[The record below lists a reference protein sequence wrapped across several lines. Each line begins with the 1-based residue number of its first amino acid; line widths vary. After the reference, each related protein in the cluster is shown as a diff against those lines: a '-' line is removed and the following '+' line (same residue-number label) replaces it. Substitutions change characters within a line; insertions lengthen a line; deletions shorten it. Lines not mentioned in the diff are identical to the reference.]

1 MRPTLRLHGAASTV
15 DALVAPHAA
24 AVEEA
29 TGVRLSVERSN
40 AGKGLRDLVEGRC
53 DLALASASLD
63 ATIAAA
69 RSAGLSTV
77 PRDLR
82 LHVAATSEV
91 VFVVHPSNPV
101 RRLSREQL
109 RDLHC
114 GRIASWEDVGGPDLP
129 VAVVTDAAA
138 SATRALVRQV
148 VLGGAEYAPSA
159 RAVAAVA
166 ELNDEVARIPGAI
179 GALGRELADPSRVA
193 VVETAK
199 VERPL
204 AFVSAGAPSPDA
216 AYVIEAFRREAAR
229 R

>member
-1 MRPTLRLHGAASTV
+1 MLLRLHGAASVV

-29 TGVRLSVERSN
+29 TGIRLEVERSN
-40 AGKGLRDLVEGRC
+40 AGKGLRDLAEGRC

-69 RSAGLSTV
+69 RAAGLAAA
-77 PRDLR
+77 PPDLR
-82 LHVAATSEV
+82 IHVAATSEV

-101 RRLSREQL
+101 RRLSWQELRE
-109 RDLHC
+109 LHT
-114 GRIASWEDVGGPDLP
+114 GRIRSWKELGGPDLP

-148 VLGGAEYAPSA
+148 VLGGAEYVAGA

-166 ELNDEVARIPGAI
+166 EVNDEVARLPGAI
-179 GALGRELADPSRVA
+179 GALGRELVDLPRVA
-193 VVETAK
+193 VIETAR

-204 AFVSAGAPSPDA
+204 AFLSVGEPGADA
-216 AYVIEAFRREAAR
+216 ARVIAAFRATGKR
-229 R
+229 